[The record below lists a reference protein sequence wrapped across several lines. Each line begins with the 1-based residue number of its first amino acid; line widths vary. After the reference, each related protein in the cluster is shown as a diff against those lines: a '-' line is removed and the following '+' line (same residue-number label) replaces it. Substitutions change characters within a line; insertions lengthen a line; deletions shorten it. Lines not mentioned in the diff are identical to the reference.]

1 MARGPGRGCGWR
13 YAPCKPEQDSP
24 PSACLSATPSSR
36 LGGKGQE
43 EKKNVQVTHWP
54 SQAGGHTQEEGEARR
69 RWGASSEAGLEILL
83 LTPFVDTS

>member
-1 MARGPGRGCGWR
+1 M
-13 YAPCKPEQDSP
+13 PEQDSP

-36 LGGKGQE
+36 LGGKGQDE

-69 RWGASSEAGLEILL
+69 RWGASAEAGP
-83 LTPFVDTS
+83 LTPWVDTS